1 MNTTRRGLNR
11 ALVLFIGLI
20 AVASGAAVV
29 WASVS
34 DDAHRLWT
42 QALTTAADAVDAAH
56 TSTLVGAGPVSWAGL
71 GAVAGAVI
79 LIVLL
84 LVPVALLA
92 HRRSRTVLRSTDS
105 DKDAASGRIVVR
117 EGFASDAVTASL
129 AQRSDILSTR
139 VVADDVRNAPVLH
152 VAVTP
157 HPHASPREIADHVA
171 AVGARLDGLLDR
183 PTRTYISLH
192 AGLRARFA
200 SDRRTLT

>member
-11 ALVLFIGLI
+11 ALVLLVGLI
-20 AVASGAAVV
+20 ALASGAAAV
-29 WASVS
+29 WASLS
-34 DDAHRLWT
+34 ADAHRMWA
-42 QALTTAADAVDAAH
+42 QALTMGADAVDAAH
-56 TSTLVGAGPVSWAGL
+56 AATLVGAGPVSWAGM

-84 LVPVALLA
+84 LTPVALLA
-92 HRRSRTVLRSTDS
+92 HRRSRTVLRSAEA
-105 DKDAASGRIVVR
+105 DAAPGRVVVR

-129 AQRSDILSTR
+129 ARRADILSTR

-157 HPHASPREIADHVA
+157 HPQASPREIADHVA
-171 AVGARLDGLLDR
+171 TVGARLDTLLDR

-192 AGLRARFA
+192 AGLRARLA

>member
-1 MNTTRRGLNR
+1 MNPTRRGLNR
-11 ALVLFIGLI
+11 CLVLLVGLI
-20 AVASGAAVV
+20 SLASGGAAV

-34 DDAHRLWT
+34 VDARRLWE
-42 QALTTAADAVDAAH
+42 QALATAAAAVDAAH
-56 TSTLVGAGPVSWAGL
+56 TATLVGAGPVSWAGL

-84 LVPVALLA
+84 LVPVGLLA
-92 HRRSRTVLRSTDS
+92 HRRSRTVLRSAET
-105 DKDAASGRIVVR
+105 DAASGRVVVR

-129 AQRSDILSTR
+129 AQRADILSTR

-157 HPHASPREIADHVA
+157 RPQASPREIADHVA
-171 AVGARLDGLLDR
+171 AVGARLDALLDR

-192 AGLRARFA
+192 AGLRARLA
-200 SDRRTLT
+200 PDRRTLT

>member
-1 MNTTRRGLNR
+1 MNPTRRGLNR
-11 ALVLFIGLI
+11 SLVLLVGLI
-20 AVASGAAVV
+20 SLASGGAAV

-34 DDAHRLWT
+34 VDARRLWE
-42 QALTTAADAVDAAH
+42 QALATAAAVDAAH
-56 TSTLVGAGPVSWAGL
+56 TATLVGAGPVSWAGL

-84 LVPVALLA
+84 LVPVGLLA
-92 HRRSRTVLRSTDS
+92 HRRSRTVLRSAET
-105 DKDAASGRIVVR
+105 DAASGRVVVR

-129 AQRSDILSTR
+129 AQRADILSTR

-157 HPHASPREIADHVA
+157 RPQASPREIADHVA
-171 AVGARLDGLLDR
+171 AVGARLDALLDR

-192 AGLRARFA
+192 AGLRARLA
-200 SDRRTLT
+200 PDRRTLT

>member
-11 ALVLFIGLI
+11 TLVLVIGLI
-20 AVASGAAVV
+20 AVASGGAVV

-34 DDAHRLWT
+34 ADAHRLWT
-42 QALTTAADAVDAAH
+42 QALTTAADAVDSAH
-56 TSTLVGAGPVSWAGL
+56 TSTLVGGGPVSWAGV
-71 GAVAGAVI
+71 GAVASAVI

-84 LVPVALLA
+84 LIPVALLA
-92 HRRSRTVLRSTDS
+92 HRRSRTVLRSTET
-105 DKDAASGRIVVR
+105 DAASGRVVVR

-129 AQRSDILSTR
+129 ARRADILSTR

-152 VAVTP
+152 VSVTP
-157 HPHASPREIADHVA
+157 RPQASPRDIADHVA
-171 AVGARLDGLLDR
+171 AVGARLDALLDR

-192 AGLRARFA
+192 AGLRARLA

>member
-11 ALVLFIGLI
+11 ALVLLVGLI
-20 AVASGAAVV
+20 ALASGAMVV
-29 WASVS
+29 WASLS
-34 DDAHRLWT
+34 ADAHRLWEQT
-42 QALTTAADAVDAAH
+42 LTMGAEAVDAAH
-56 TSTLVGAGPVSWAGL
+56 AATLVGAGPVSWAGM

-84 LVPVALLA
+84 LTPVALLA
-92 HRRSRTVLRSTDS
+92 HRRSRTVLRSAEA
-105 DKDAASGRIVVR
+105 DAAPGRVVVR

-129 AQRSDILSTR
+129 ARRADILSTR

-157 HPHASPREIADHVA
+157 HPQASPREIADHVA
-171 AVGARLDGLLDR
+171 TVGARLDTLLDR

-192 AGLRARFA
+192 AGLRARLA